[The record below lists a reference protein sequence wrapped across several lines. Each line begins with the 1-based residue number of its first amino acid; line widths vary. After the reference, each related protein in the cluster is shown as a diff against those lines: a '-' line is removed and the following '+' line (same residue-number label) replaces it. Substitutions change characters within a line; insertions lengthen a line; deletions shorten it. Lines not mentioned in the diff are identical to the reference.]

1 MQMSGSGTRA
11 QVDLSSV
18 VTRVQTIAEAR
29 SLPAGTVVGDM
40 HGGVTFSDAVAKE
53 LERRSQCGWLDVT
66 CPAPNPALAAGG
78 SAGSGTN
85 DRRWTVIII
94 NR

>member
-1 MQMSGSGTRA
+1 MQMSGSGTRT

-53 LERRSQCGWLDVT
+53 LERRSYCGWLDISN
-66 CPAPNPALAAGG
+66 PAPNPPAA
-78 SAGSGTN
+78 SGSGTN
-85 DRRWTVIII
+85 DRRWTVIVI